1 MAGFL
6 PCSEDSI
13 LSHHKLVAAQTYTT
27 LSKKVS
33 ELFSKPCSPDLDP
46 H

>member
-1 MAGFL
+1 
-6 PCSEDSI
+6 
-13 LSHHKLVAAQTYTT
+13 LVAAQTYTT

-33 ELFSKPCSPDLDP
+33 ELFSKPYSPDLDP